1 MLAAMKAE
9 PLSIRRVPSPRNG
22 LTLIEL
28 IITLA
33 IGLILLAIAV
43 PQMYEMIAR
52 QRVAAL
58 AKELKND
65 VIFARTSTLERNEPM
80 LISFNS
86 NTDITCYIIYP
97 EGNSSSRCNC
107 ARTNGPPCL
116 ARLMNGDPNFVQKL
130 VTLKRT
136 SGITITATGRHLQ
149 YTDLVNP
156 PYVDTAAPR
165 PVEATIQSSQGGTL
179 KVLLTAPTKAT
190 ICSVSGHTAEFGDC
204 Q

>member
-1 MLAAMKAE
+1 MKSE
-9 PLSIRRVPSPRNG
+9 QFKFLPKPSPRSG

-43 PQMYEMIAR
+43 PQMYNMIAR

-86 NTDITCYIIYP
+86 NADITCYIIYP

-136 SGITITATGRHLQ
+136 SGITIIANGRNLQ
-149 YTDLVNP
+149 YTDLVGSPN
-156 PYVDTAAPR
+156 VDSAAPR
-165 PVEATIQSSQGGTL
+165 PVEAIIQSSEGGTL

-204 Q
+204 P